1 MKVLF
6 LRSCDR
12 VAPTPTSTGTDL
24 DAAVAAGLA
33 AAGELQEVAVTLPA
47 SEGWWSH
54 AAGRG
59 LGMAPAADAGL
70 LDEVR
75 AAALACDRLV
85 TSGWVALEACERI
98 GVVADVHVMAD
109 FSAPLGGQAPSS
121 SASGPEA
128 ADEERRFALTNRA
141 RHLLVRR
148 CVDVGRLRSRG
159 RFPSLLFTG
168 RADCD
173 PVAIAVPT
181 VRVTELGA
189 LLAECERTGHAEL
202 SVGAAIGRVAPRSIP
217 DVGGLLDACLC
228 ADGPSRIQTVNLQHI
243 HLAMLSPVF
252 REVIAAA
259 PAITADGWPVVRMLR
274 RNGYQAV
281 ERATGA
287 DLVARLLDD
296 PRARGLRLALVGGSQ
311 RPGAAFAERARAAG
325 AKVVLR
331 EHGDKRDWVPAE
343 LATRL
348 NVAGASLTLV
358 AVTQPAG
365 DLLAAELVA
374 AGYRGTAIG
383 IGAAVELFVGGE
395 RRAPQW
401 VQDLRLEW
409 LYRFVQDPRRLWR
422 RYFVEG
428 LPTYFGVVSP
438 IIRMHSLAQYRRREP
453 LPAH

>member
-12 VAPTPTSTGTDL
+12 VAPTPASTGTDL

-33 AAGELQEVAVTLPA
+33 SAGPLQEVAVTPPA
-47 SEGWWSH
+47 SEGWWSRATVRAH
-54 AAGRG
+54 GT
-59 LGMAPAADAGL
+59 APAGATV
-70 LDEVR
+70 LDELRV
-75 AAALACDRLV
+75 AALACDRLV
-85 TSGWVALEACERI
+85 TSGWAALEVCERI

-109 FSAPLGGQAPSS
+109 FCAALDGRASSS
-121 SASGPEA
+121 SADEPEA

-141 RHLLVRR
+141 RHLLVL
-148 CVDVGRLRSRG
+148 CCADVGRLRSRG
-159 RFPSLLFTG
+159 RFPSLLVVG
-168 RADCD
+168 KEDCD
-173 PVAIAVPT
+173 PVAIAVPV
-181 VRVTELGA
+181 VRVTDLGA

-202 SVGAAIGRVAPRSIP
+202 SVGDAIGRVAPRSIP
-217 DVGGLLDACLC
+217 DVRGLLDACLC
-228 ADGPSRIQTVNLQHI
+228 ADGPGRIQTVNLQHI

-296 PRARGLRLALVGGSQ
+296 PRARGLRLALVGGSEC
-311 RPGAAFAERARAAG
+311 PGAAFAERARAAG
-325 AKVVLR
+325 ATVVLR
-331 EHGDKRDWVPAE
+331 EHGDKRDWVPAV

-348 NVAGASLTLV
+348 NAAGASLALV

-365 DLLAAELVA
+365 DLLAADLVA

-395 RRAPQW
+395 RRAPRW
-401 VQDLRLEW
+401 VQDVRLEW
-409 LYRFVQDPRRLWR
+409 LYRFVQNPRRLWR

-438 IIRMHSLAQYRRREP
+438 IIRTQSLARFRGLEP